1 MHDALYENQPV
12 LGPELIEALAQELKL
27 DMERFESDV
36 KSGRFRERVKH
47 DFMGGVRSRA
57 VPRLFSSMESVMTAA
72 GMKPLFAPCRGQR
85 QDKSLGKLK
94 SFYSFL
100 ANHI

>member
-12 LGPELIEALAQELKL
+12 LGPELIEALAQEFKL

-47 DFMGGVRSRA
+47 DFMGGVRSGVGGTPAFFVDGERYDGSWDEASLRTVLRA
-57 VPRLFSSMESVMTAA
+57 AA
-72 GMKPLFAPCRGQR
+72 R
-85 QDKSLGKLK
+85 
-94 SFYSFL
+94 
-100 ANHI
+100 